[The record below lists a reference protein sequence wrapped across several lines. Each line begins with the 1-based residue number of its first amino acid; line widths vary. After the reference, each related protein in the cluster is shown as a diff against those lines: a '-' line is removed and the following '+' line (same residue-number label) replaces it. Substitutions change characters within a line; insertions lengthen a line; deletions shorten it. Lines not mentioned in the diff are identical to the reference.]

1 MLMGKITRHEAGE
14 FVTSGIYWNRKNW
27 DLTAIGE
34 EGGNLPTEN
43 EARYYYQLPLLL
55 VMALAPLAGLAFI
68 LFLAVAVPVM
78 VVYSVPSAIAGAI
91 RRRRRTRGTF
101 RPTEVQR

>member
-1 MLMGKITRHEAGE
+1 MLKGKITRHEAGE
-14 FVTSGIYWNRKNW
+14 FVTGGIYLNRKSL

-34 EGGNLPTEN
+34 EGGSLPTEN
-43 EARYYYQLPLLL
+43 DAHYYKLPLLL

-78 VVYSVPSAIAGAI
+78 VVYSVPSAIAAAI
-91 RRRRRTRGTF
+91 RRRRRTRGMF
-101 RPTEVQR
+101 RPTGMHR